1 MKGRRAW
8 LLERWLPLLVIVTLV
23 LLAPTARAEQ
33 PVKLWHAY
41 RGAEQQA
48 LEQIVAGFDGRVE
61 LLAVPYDA
69 FASKLESSIP
79 LGEGP
84 DLYIDAHERLGD
96 YAQRGIVAPLPDSL
110 AATLTPDHYVEK
122 AIAAVTIEGR
132 PLALPLSQKCLA
144 LYVNTALV
152 SEPPATLEQ
161 IAALAERLPAGSF
174 ALAYEARGAY
184 AHAALLAA
192 FGGALLDLETDDY
205 AFEGPAAERSIELA
219 VELIRRGVVPEDAD
233 GALVTNLFKA
243 GQAATA
249 ISGPWLA
256 ADLGGPDQASP
267 GWHGCTDRSEAE
279 GRCWRVVMLPIV
291 EETGQ
296 RMRPL
301 LTVEAAMLSPRGAQN
316 PDARRLLEHLSSP
329 EAASIRAELARTL
342 TARSDVELPD
352 DPLLRTFFE
361 QAALADLTPSSAAMR
376 AVWEPANR
384 AIRKVMRGDIE
395 PAVALAEARRRFD
408 DVRRP
413 PPPPASP
420 APLLLALGLA
430 SLLGAGLL
438 LRRARSPDFVPA
450 LRRSLPA
457 YAYIGLGVIAVGVL
471 VILPIL
477 FGAGAA
483 LFAGRPHD
491 MYYVGLANFREI
503 LTARGAP
510 LLSSGSFY
518 VVLAVTVLWTVVN
531 VALHLTIGMTLGLAL
546 SRPAMRLRGVYRVLL
561 IVPWAVPSYV
571 TALAWRG
578 MFHRQFGAVTG
589 LIHAINDLFG
599 TSLEPIAWFA
609 RFSTAFAAN
618 VATNVWLGFPF
629 MMVVTLGALTAVPKD
644 VLEAAEVDGA
654 SRWQRLTRITLPMIA
669 PSMVPAVTLGAI
681 WTFNMF
687 NVVFLVSGGDPDG
700 TTDILVSEAYRWA
713 FTREAQYGYAAAYA
727 VLIFLL
733 LLFTSRITDRFILG
747 PNKRGS
753 K

>member
-1 MKGRRAW
+1 VLKRAALT
-8 LLERWLPLLVIVTLV
+8 LLFVLLW

-33 PVKLWHAY
+33 PVRLWHAY
-41 RGAEQQA
+41 RGDEQQA
-48 LEQIVAGFDGRVE
+48 LEAILARFAGEVE

-84 DLYIDAHERLGD
+84 DIYIDAHERLGD
-96 YAQRGIVAPLPDSL
+96 YAQRGIVAPLPPEL
-110 AATLTPDHYVEK
+110 AAALTREHNLDK
-122 AIAAVTIEGR
+122 TIAAVTVDGR
-132 PLALPLSQKCLA
+132 ALALPISQKCLA
-144 LYVNTALV
+144 LYVNTALLP
-152 SEPPATLEQ
+152 EAPASLEQ
-161 IAALAERLPAGSF
+161 LAALADELPDGTF

-192 FGGALLDLETDDY
+192 FGGALLDVETDDY
-205 AFEGPAAERSIELA
+205 AFEGPEAARSIELA
-219 VELIRRGVVPEDAD
+219 VALVVRGVVPEDAD
-233 GALVTNLFKA
+233 GALVTNLFKS

-256 ADLGGPDQASP
+256 ADLGNTVPY
-267 GWHGCTDRSEAE
+267 
-279 GRCWRVVMLPIV
+279 RVALLPIV

-301 LTVEAAMLSPRGAQN
+301 LTVEAVMLSPAGARN
-316 PDARRLLEHLSSP
+316 PDALHLLEHLTSP
-329 EAASIRAELARTL
+329 EAAAIRAELARSL
-342 TARSDVELPD
+342 PARSDVALPD
-352 DPLLRTFFE
+352 DPLLHAFAE
-361 QAALADLTPSSAAMR
+361 QAALADPTPSSAAMR
-376 AVWEPANR
+376 AVWEPANK
-384 AIRKVMRGDIE
+384 AIRKVMRGDTE
-395 PAVALAEARRRFD
+395 ADEALAEARRRFD

-420 APLLLALGLA
+420 TPLIVALGLA
-430 SLLGAGLL
+430 SLLGAFVL
-438 LRRARSPDFVPA
+438 LRRAKSGDFWPA
-450 LRRSLPA
+450 LRSSLPA
-457 YAYIGLGVIAVGVL
+457 YAYVALGLIAVGVL
-471 VILPIL
+471 VILPIV

-483 LFAGRPHD
+483 LFAGKPHD
-491 MYYVGLANFREI
+491 MHYVGLANFREI

-531 VALHLTIGMTLGLAL
+531 VAFHLAIGLALGLAL
-546 SRPAMRLRGVYRVLL
+546 SRPAMRLRGLYRVLL

-578 MFHRQFGAVTG
+578 MFHRQFGAITG
-589 LIHAINDLFG
+589 LIHALNDLLG
-599 TSLEPIAWFA
+599 TNIEPIAWFA

-654 SRWQRLTRITLPMIA
+654 SRWQRLSRITLPMIG
-669 PSMVPAVTLGAI
+669 PTMLPAVTLGAI

-733 LLFTSRITDRFILG
+733 LMLTSRLADRFMLG
-747 PNKRGS
+747 ARARS
-753 K
+753 T

>member
-1 MKGRRAW
+1 LKRSGFV
-8 LLERWLPLLVIVTLV
+8 LLLV
-23 LLAPTARAEQ
+23 LLWLLAPVARAEQ
-33 PVKLWHAY
+33 PVVLWHAY

-48 LEQIVAGFDGRVE
+48 LEAILANFDGEVE

-96 YAQRGIVAPLPDSL
+96 YAQRGIVAALPTAIADSL
-110 AATLTPDHYVEK
+110 TREHYVEK
-122 AIAAVTIEGR
+122 AIAAVTIDGQ

-144 LYVNTALV
+144 LYVNTSLLP
-152 SEPPATLEQ
+152 EPPTTLEQ
-161 IAALAERLPAGSF
+161 LAALADDLPDGSF
-174 ALAYEARGAY
+174 AIAYEARGAY

-192 FGGALLDLETDDY
+192 FGGALLDIETDDY
-205 AFEGPAAERSIELA
+205 AFEGPAAVRSIEVA
-219 VELIRRGVVPEDAD
+219 VDLIARKVVPEDAD

-256 ADLGGPDQASP
+256 ADLGDAVPY
-267 GWHGCTDRSEAE
+267 
-279 GRCWRVVMLPIV
+279 RVVLLPIV
-291 EETGQ
+291 EETGL

-301 LTVEAAMLSPRGAQN
+301 LTVEAVMLAPEGAQN
-316 PDARRLLEHLSSP
+316 PDALRLLEHLGSR
-329 EAASIRAELARTL
+329 EAAAIRAGVARSL
-342 TARSDVELPD
+342 TARSDAPMPD
-352 DPLLRTFFE
+352 DPLLQVFAQ
-361 QAALADLTPSSAAMR
+361 QAALADPTPSTAAMR

-384 AIRKVMRGDIE
+384 AIRKVMRGDTE
-395 PAVALAEARRRFD
+395 AEEALSEARRRFD

-420 APLLLALGLA
+420 TPLIVALGLA
-430 SLLGAGLL
+430 CLLGAFVL
-438 LRRARSPDFVPA
+438 LRRARPCELWSA
-450 LRRSLPA
+450 LRSSLPA
-457 YAYIGLGVIAVGVL
+457 YAYIALGVIAVGVL

-483 LFAGRPHD
+483 LFAGKPHD
-491 MYYVGLANFREI
+491 MYYVGFANFREI
-503 LTARGAP
+503 LTARGMP
-510 LLSSGSFY
+510 LLSTGSFY

-531 VALHLTIGMTLGLAL
+531 VAFHLAIGMALGLAL
-546 SRPAMRLRGVYRVLL
+546 SRPAMRLTGFYRVLL

-599 TSLEPIAWFA
+599 TSIEPIAWFA

-629 MMVVTLGALTAVPKD
+629 MMVVTLGALTSVSKD

-669 PSMVPAVTLGAI
+669 PTMIPAVTLGAI

-700 TTDILVSEAYRWA
+700 TTDILISEAYRWA

-733 LLFTSRITDRFILG
+733 LLFTSRLADRFVLG
-747 PNKRGS
+747 RRS
-753 K
+753 A

>member
-1 MKGRRAW
+1 LKRAA
-8 LLERWLPLLVIVTLV
+8 LALLVIVLW
-23 LLAPTARAEQ
+23 LLAPVARAEQ
-33 PVKLWHAY
+33 PIRLWHAY
-41 RGAEQQA
+41 RGDEEQA
-48 LEQIVAGFDGRVE
+48 LEIILDSFAGEVE

-96 YAQRGIVAPLPDSL
+96 YAQRGIVAAIPPEL
-110 AATLTPDHYVEK
+110 AAALTREHYVEK
-122 AIAAVTIEGR
+122 AISAVTVDGR
-132 PLALPLSQKCLA
+132 ALALPLSQKCLA

-152 SEPPATLEQ
+152 REPPATLEQ
-161 IAALAERLPAGSF
+161 LVALADTLPDGTF

-184 AHAALLAA
+184 AHATLLAA
-192 FGGALLDLETDDY
+192 FGGALLDVETNDY
-205 AFEGPAAERSIELA
+205 AFEGPAAVRSIEVA
-219 VELIRRGVVPEDAD
+219 VDLLNRGVVPEDAD
-233 GALVTNLFKA
+233 GALVTSLFKS

-256 ADLGGPDQASP
+256 ADLGDAVPY
-267 GWHGCTDRSEAE
+267 
-279 GRCWRVVMLPIV
+279 RVVLLPIV
-291 EETGQ
+291 EETGL

-301 LTVEAAMLSPRGAQN
+301 LTVEAVMLSPKGAKN
-316 PDARRLLEHLSSP
+316 PDALRLLEHLASP
-329 EAASIRAELARTL
+329 EAAAMRASVARSL
-342 TARSDVELPD
+342 TARSDVALPD
-352 DPLLRTFFE
+352 DPLLQAFAE
-361 QAALADLTPSSAAMR
+361 QAALADPTPSTAAMR

-384 AIRKVMRGDIE
+384 AIRKVMRGDVE
-395 PAVALAEARRRFD
+395 ADEALSEARRRFD

-420 APLLLALGLA
+420 APLIVVLGIACLF
-430 SLLGAGLL
+430 GAGLL
-438 LRRARSPDFVPA
+438 VRRGKNREGWSA
-450 LRRSLPA
+450 LRSSLPA

-491 MYYVGLANFREI
+491 MHYVGLANFREI

-531 VALHLTIGMTLGLAL
+531 VAFHLGIGLALGLAL

-589 LIHAINDLFG
+589 LIHALNDLFG
-599 TSLEPIAWFA
+599 LSIEPIAWFA

-629 MMVVTLGALTAVPKD
+629 MMVVTLGALTSVPKD

-654 SRWQRLTRITLPMIA
+654 SRWQRLTQITLPVIA
-669 PSMVPAVTLGAI
+669 PTMVPAVTLGAI

-733 LLFTSRITDRFILG
+733 LMLTSRVADRFMLG
-747 PNKRGS
+747 AQKRS
-753 K
+753 T

>member
-1 MKGRRAW
+1 MLRTRSETLRRAAVA
-8 LLERWLPLLVIVTLV
+8 LLFLAVW
-23 LLAPTARAEQ
+23 LLAPIARAEQ

-48 LEQIVAGFDGRVE
+48 LEQILEGFDGEVE

-69 FASKLESSIP
+69 FASKLESTVP

-96 YAQRGIVAPLPDSL
+96 YAQRGIVSPIPAEL
-110 AATLTPDHYVEK
+110 AAALAPERYVDK
-122 AIAAVTIEGR
+122 AISAITIAGE
-132 PLALPLSQKCLA
+132 PLGLPLSQKCLA

-152 SEPPATLEQ
+152 AEPPATLEQ
-161 IAALAERLPAGSF
+161 IIALADELPAGTF

-192 FGGALLDLETDDY
+192 FGGALLDVEADDF
-205 AFEGPAAERSIELA
+205 AFEGPAAVRSIEVA
-219 VELIRRGVVPEDAD
+219 VDLVERGVVPEDAD

-256 ADLGGPDQASP
+256 GDLPTVARGGAPY
-267 GWHGCTDRSEAE
+267 
-279 GRCWRVVMLPIV
+279 RVALLPIV
-291 EETGQ
+291 DETGQ

-301 LTVEAAMLSPRGAQN
+301 LTVEAAMLSPKGAQN
-316 PDARRLLEHLSSP
+316 PDALRLLEHLASP
-329 EAASIRAELARTL
+329 EAAAIRARVARSL
-342 TARSDVELPD
+342 TARSDVALPD
-352 DPLLRTFFE
+352 DPVLQAFAE
-361 QAALADLTPSSAAMR
+361 QAALADPTPSTAAMR

-384 AIRKVMRGDIE
+384 AIRKVMRGDVE
-395 PAVALAEARRRFD
+395 AEEALSEARRRYD

-420 APLLLALGLA
+420 TPVIVLLGLA
-430 SLLGAGLL
+430 CLVGAGVLVQ
-438 LRRARSPDFVPA
+438 RARTRDGLAAV
-450 LRRSLPA
+450 RRSLPA
-457 YAYIGLGVIAVGVL
+457 YAYIGVGVLAVWVL

-483 LFAGRPHD
+483 LFAGKPHD

-510 LLSSGSFY
+510 LLSTGSFY
-518 VVLAVTVLWTVVN
+518 VVLAVTVVWTLVN
-531 VALHLTIGMTLGLAL
+531 VAFHLGIGMALGLAL

-589 LIHAINDLFG
+589 LIHALNDLFG
-599 TSLEPIAWFA
+599 LSLEPIAWFA
-609 RFSTAFAAN
+609 RFSTAFTAN

-669 PSMVPAVTLGAI
+669 PTMIPAVTLGAI

-733 LLFTSRITDRFILG
+733 LMFTSRLADRFMLG
-747 PNKRGS
+747 GK
-753 K
+753 KEAA

>member
-1 MKGRRAW
+1 MKRAAW
-8 LLERWLPLLVIVTLV
+8 ALLLV
-23 LLAPTARAEQ
+23 LLCLLAPVARAEQ
-33 PVKLWHAY
+33 PVRLWHAY
-41 RGAEQQA
+41 RGDEERA
-48 LEQIVAGFDGRVE
+48 LQLILASFAGEVE

-96 YAQRGIVAPLPDSL
+96 YAQRGIVAAVPPAL
-110 AATLTPDHYVEK
+110 AAALTRERYLDK
-122 AIAAVTIEGR
+122 TIAAVTVDGQ
-132 PLALPLSQKCLA
+132 PLALPISQKCLA
-144 LYVNTALV
+144 LYVNTDLLP
-152 SEPPATLEQ
+152 EPPATLEQ
-161 IAALAERLPAGSF
+161 LAALADVLPDGSF

-192 FGGALLDLETDDY
+192 FGGALLDVETDDF
-205 AFEGPAAERSIELA
+205 AFEGPAAERSLELA
-219 VELIRRGVVPEDAD
+219 VELIERGVVPEDAD
-233 GALVTNLFKA
+233 GALVTNLFRS

-256 ADLGGPDQASP
+256 ADLGDAIPY
-267 GWHGCTDRSEAE
+267 
-279 GRCWRVVMLPIV
+279 RVVLLPIV

-301 LTVEAAMLSPRGAQN
+301 LTVEAVMLSPQGAQN
-316 PDARRLLEHLSSP
+316 PDALRLLEHLASS
-329 EAASIRAELARTL
+329 EAAAIRASTARSL
-342 TARSDVELPD
+342 TARSDVPLPD
-352 DPLLRTFFE
+352 DPLLRAFAE
-361 QAALADLTPSSAAMR
+361 QAALADPTPSTAAMR
-376 AVWEPANR
+376 AVWEPANK
-384 AIRKVMRGDIE
+384 AIRKVMRGDVE
-395 PAVALAEARRRFD
+395 ADEALAEARRRFD

-420 APLLLALGLA
+420 TPLIIMLGLA
-430 SLLGAGLL
+430 CLLGAFAL
-438 LRRARSPDFVPA
+438 LRRAKLGEVRAA
-450 LRRSLPA
+450 LRESLPA

-471 VILPIL
+471 VILPIV

-483 LFAGRPHD
+483 LFAGKPHD
-491 MYYVGLANFREI
+491 MHYVGLANFREI
-503 LTARGAP
+503 LTARGMP

-531 VALHLTIGMTLGLAL
+531 VAFHLGIGMTLGLAL
-546 SRPAMRLRGVYRVLL
+546 SRPTMRLRGLYRVLL

-589 LIHAINDLFG
+589 LIHALNDLFG
-599 TSLEPIAWFA
+599 LSIEPIAWFA

-669 PSMVPAVTLGAI
+669 PTMIPAVTLGAI

-700 TTDILVSEAYRWA
+700 TTDILISEAYRWA

-733 LLFTSRITDRFILG
+733 LLLTSRLADRFMLG
-747 PNKRGS
+747 ARARS
-753 K
+753 T

>member
-1 MKGRRAW
+1 MLRRSTLA
-8 LLERWLPLLVIVTLV
+8 LVFILV
-23 LLAPTARAEQ
+23 WLLAPLAQAKE

-41 RGAEQQA
+41 RGAEEQA
-48 LEQIVAGFDGRVE
+48 LEQILASFDGQVE

-69 FASKLESSIP
+69 FASKLQSTVP

-96 YAQRGIVAPLPDSL
+96 YLERGIVATLPGAL
-110 AATLTPDHYVEK
+110 AAGLTPAHYTTNT
-122 AIAAVTIEGR
+122 IAAVTREGAA
-132 PLALPLSQKCLA
+132 LGLPLSQKCLA
-144 LYVNTALV
+144 LYVNTTLLAELAV
-152 SEPPATLEQ
+152 EAPTTLEQ
-161 IAALAERLPAGSF
+161 IAQLADRLPPGTF

-192 FGGALLDLETDDY
+192 YGGALLDPETNDY
-205 AFEGPAAERSIELA
+205 GFEGPAAVRSLELA
-219 VELIRRGVVPEDAD
+219 VGLIAAGVVPEDAD

-256 ADLGGPDQASP
+256 ADLGEQVDY
-267 GWHGCTDRSEAE
+267 
-279 GRCWRVVMLPIV
+279 RVTLLPIV

-301 LTVEAAMLSPRGAQN
+301 LTVEAAMLSPKGAQN
-316 PDARRLLEHLSSP
+316 PDALRLLEHLASP
-329 EAASIRAELARTL
+329 EAAAIRAQTARSL
-342 TARSDVELPD
+342 SARSDVPLPN
-352 DPLLRTFFE
+352 DPLLQAFSE
-361 QAALADLTPSSAAMR
+361 QAALADLTPASAAMR

-384 AIRKVMRGDIE
+384 AIRKVMRGDVL
-395 PAVALAEARRRFD
+395 ADTALAEGRRRFD

-420 APLLLALGLA
+420 TPLVIVLGLV
-430 SLLGAGLL
+430 SLFGAGVLVQ
-438 LRRARSPDFVPA
+438 RARKREGWTD

-457 YAYIGLGVIAVGVL
+457 YAYIGLGVLSVTVL

-483 LFAGRPHD
+483 LFAGKPHD
-491 MYYVGLANFREI
+491 MYYVGLANFYEI

-531 VALHLTIGMTLGLAL
+531 VALHLGIGMALGIAL

-589 LIHAINDLFG
+589 VIYAINDVLG

-609 RFSTAFAAN
+609 RFSTAFTAN

-669 PSMVPAVTLGAI
+669 PTMVPAVTLGAI

-687 NVVFLVSGGDPDG
+687 NVVFLVSGGEPDG

-733 LLFTSRITDRFILG
+733 LLFTSRITDRFMLG
-747 PNKRGS
+747 AKKVS
-753 K
+753 T